1 MEEWKWNL
9 AMLFSG
15 QTYKFRISNAGISTS
30 INFRIQGHTLTL
42 VEVEGSHTMQEVY
55 DSLDVHVGQSVT
67 VLVKL
72 NSAVKDY
79 FIVASSRFT
88 KPILTTTALLRYA
101 GSNTPPSL
109 PLPIGPTYHVHWSM
123 KQARTIRLS
132 SSSFSLTTILF
143 SQSNMCL
150 VANYC
155 QIHMWTGWIWQQM
168 QPGQI
173 LKGHSIMG
181 L

>member
-1 MEEWKWNL
+1 MH
-9 AMLFSG
+9 FSG
-15 QTYKFRISNAGISTS
+15 KTYKFRISNVGISTS

-42 VEVEGSHTMQEVY
+42 VEVEGAHTIQEKY
-55 DSLDVHVGQSVT
+55 ESLDVHVGQSVA

-72 NSAVKDY
+72 QSAVKDY
-79 FIVASSRFT
+79 YIVASSRFT
-88 KPILTTTALLRYA
+88 KPILTTTAILRYA

-109 PLPIGPTYHVHWSM
+109 PLPIAPTYHVHWSM

-132 SSSFSLTTILF
+132 SSSFSPITMFF

-155 QIHMWTGWIWQQM
+155 QIHM
-168 QPGQI
+168 GQVEFDCKCSQAKSSRFI
-173 LKGHSIMG
+173 PLWDHKS
-181 L
+181 